1 MPNVPVGEQSL
12 GKKQA
17 NLLTAIMRGVPVLGR
32 GKDFHAL
39 TDGDIRGALDRLPVG
54 TDASRTGE
62 LNRLRPRLL
71 DAVIG
76 ARTRQACYLRGLPS
90 HGLEP
95 LLHTV
100 GEAVGA
106 PLVLRVVYG
115 ASTEVP
121 LRALSYV
128 LPAVRM
134 AARLAAAGHRAL
146 HLQVVL
152 AASLGCPIN
161 GLTASAVAEETG
173 LLARCLDRLL
183 TLLIPHRYGIYG
195 TQTPAD
201 VLAALEDLVRTLS
214 PEKRARVLERL
225 GGKGGA
231 TAKEQTLLYAAA
243 HVLVHDRAAV
253 PLELERGTA
262 VPPDARVIDVGG
274 LQERHFHDVRRLF
287 ATGAAQGPG
296 ALVLTRHAVP
306 PYTMARGGD
315 VGLREFLDGGSPCE
329 PPAEAARRDLDLLW
343 DELLPSDLR
352 RVVDVR
358 QEALR

>member
-1 MPNVPVGEQSL
+1 MHNVPVGEQSL

-32 GKDFHAL
+32 GKDVHTL
-39 TDGDIRGALDRLPVG
+39 TDGDVRGALDTLPAG
-54 TDASRTGE
+54 TDVLETCE

-95 LLHTV
+95 LLRTV
-100 GEAVGA
+100 GEAVRA

-134 AARLAAAGHRAL
+134 AARLTAAGHRAL

-173 LLARCLDRLL
+173 LLARCLDGLL
-183 TLLIPHRYGIYG
+183 SLLVPGRYGIYG
-195 TQTPAD
+195 TRTPAD
-201 VLAALEDLVRTLS
+201 LLAALDDLVRTLT
-214 PEKRARVLERL
+214 PQKRAQVLERL

-231 TAKEQTLLYAAA
+231 TAEEQTLLYAAA

-253 PLELERGTA
+253 PLELERGTP
-262 VPPDARVIDVGG
+262 VPSDARVIDVGG

-287 ATGAAQGPG
+287 ASGAAQGPG

-315 VGLREFLDGGSPCE
+315 VGLREFLEGGLPGD
-329 PPAEAARRDLDLLW
+329 PPVEAARRDLELLW
-343 DELLPSDLR
+343 DELLPGDLR
-352 RVVDVR
+352 RVADVR
-358 QEALR
+358 QDALR